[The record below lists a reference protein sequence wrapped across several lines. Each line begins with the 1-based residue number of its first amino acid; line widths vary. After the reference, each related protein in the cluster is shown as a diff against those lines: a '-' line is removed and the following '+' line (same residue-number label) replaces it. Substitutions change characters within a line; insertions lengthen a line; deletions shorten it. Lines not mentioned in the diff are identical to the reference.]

1 MEQNTIFETLMTAY
15 QERVASQVA
24 LQDALNTE
32 LSQIGKDNLPAV
44 IEARLQ
50 ILSRE
55 LQEAVAGRDAL
66 QVERV
71 EAAITRAKDELEG
84 HQKHI
89 EALQIEAAL
98 IPSQLER
105 IANEV
110 MGENYPGIAEQSCR
124 RWERMVEETDSVW
137 EALTRFSNETKARL
151 TTSTHQCLLVPTD
164 HGEMRH
170 IYRRL
175 HEWV

>member
-1 MEQNTIFETLMTAY
+1 MNDIYEMLMAIYRDKTAPL
-15 QERVASQVA
+15 VA

-32 LSQIGKDNLPAV
+32 LAQIGKDNLPAV

-110 MGENYPGIAEQSCR
+110 MGKNYPGVAEQSCR
-124 RWERMVEETDSVW
+124 RWEKVVEETDAVW
-137 EALTRFSNETKARL
+137 EALTRFSKETKARL
-151 TTSTHQCLLVPTD
+151 STSTHQCQLCPTD
-164 HGEMRH
+164 HGNKRQ

-175 HEWV
+175 HEWI